1 MIIQCDFDGTV
12 ITNNMSR
19 LIREKFGTGDWE
31 GIEHRYLSGRLT
43 VEQSN
48 KLQFALVRGTKRRLQ
63 EFAIENATLRAG
75 FKEFV
80 VYCRNKDFPFV
91 IVSSGLDLYIEA
103 ILASIEML
111 DLEYHCGRAFPGLH
125 GYNVSYTDP
134 NGNIIYEGLKLKF
147 LRDFR
152 QRDNEITFIGDG
164 LSDLEAAKEADHIFA
179 TGHLHSLL
187 HSSSIG
193 HYPFANFF
201 EILNWIKGWLKNK

>member
-1 MIIQCDFDGTV
+1 MIIQCDFDGTI

-19 LIREKFGTGDWE
+19 LIREKFAIGDWE
-31 GIEHRYLSGRLT
+31 RIEHRYLSGRLT

-48 KLQFALVRGTKRRLQ
+48 RLQFALVRGTKRRLQ
-63 EFAIENATLRAG
+63 GFAVENATLRAG

-80 VYCRNKDFPFV
+80 RYCRNKDVPF
-91 IVSSGLDLYIEA
+91 ILVSSGLDLYIEA

-111 DLEYHCGRAFPGLH
+111 DLEYHCGRAFPGQR

-134 NGNIIYEGLKLKF
+134 SGNIIYKGFKRKF
-147 LRDFR
+147 LKYLR
-152 QRDNEITFIGDG
+152 QRDNEITYIGDG

-187 HSSSIG
+187 HSSSVR
-193 HYPFANFF
+193 HYPFSNFF
-201 EILNWIKGWLKNK
+201 EILNWIKGWSKNK

>member
-1 MIIQCDFDGTV
+1 MGRVGYPVGTLFSPPA
-12 ITNNMSR
+12 IPWFEGEFNETS
-19 LIREKFGTGDWE
+19 GTIDLAWSQEIWSG
-31 GIEHRYLSGRLT
+31 LSHQWDLWG
-43 VEQSN
+43 
-48 KLQFALVRGTKRRLQ
+48 A
-63 EFAIENATLRAG
+63 

-80 VYCRNKDFPFV
+80 IYCRNRDVPFV

-103 ILASIEML
+103 ILASIGML